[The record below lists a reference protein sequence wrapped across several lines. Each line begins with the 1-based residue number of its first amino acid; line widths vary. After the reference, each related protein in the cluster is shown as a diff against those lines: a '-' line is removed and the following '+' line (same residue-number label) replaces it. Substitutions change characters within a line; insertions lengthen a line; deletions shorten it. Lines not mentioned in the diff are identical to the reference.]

1 MLTAETVIGR
11 VVTFVA
17 EKAVTGIAN
26 LALDKRKK
34 ACRALTKLYYC
45 VQALDDVTESV
56 FQTVN
61 GFRSTK
67 TGEAWAVMNALNNH
81 MHEVALASNMFID
94 LGHELHGGLEI
105 IDPALAKCCDAL
117 YITKFDFLTEMS
129 ETIEWNRSGNESRIV
144 IKMPRRVVEPEAL
157 ERGYVETIEAY
168 RRGEKAYWPDT
179 WTDSI
184 GPTEIILT
192 WENNEAAAEFLQ
204 RLTEHRRCLA
214 DAKQMLRELL
224 RKSFTVDELLFQ
236 TDSHPYR

>member
-1 MLTAETVIGR
+1 MLTAETVIGS
-11 VVTFVA
+11 VVAFVA
-17 EKAVTGIAN
+17 QKAVTGVAN
-26 LALDKRKK
+26 LTLNKRKK

-45 VQALDDVTESV
+45 VQALDDVTESI
-56 FQTVN
+56 FQTTN
-61 GFRSTK
+61 SYRSTK
-67 TGEAWAVMNALNNH
+67 TGEAWALMTALNNH

-117 YITKFDFLTEMS
+117 YIAKFDFLTEMS
-129 ETIEWNRSGNESRIV
+129 KTVGWNGSGNEAHIV
-144 IKMPRRVVEPEAL
+144 IKMPRRIVEPEAL

-168 RRGEKAYWPDT
+168 QRGEKAYWPDT
-179 WTDSI
+179 WTESS

-192 WENNEAAAEFLQ
+192 WENNEAASEFIQ
-204 RLTEHRRCLA
+204 RLTGHRRCLT

-224 RKSFTVDELLFQ
+224 SKSFTVDELLFQ